1 MRLSQIRPPNPHTL
15 GAGCSVSGGARDFGP
30 ATPYCGK
37 KARMPRGSFRAP
49 PNVCFQ
55 SGFRTGF
62 AVAKRQARA
71 QPGQAQAQAPAAA
84 PAPAPA
90 PASRG
95 IPIRLEPE
103 FPKKGRNVPGPHAT
117 DVTTL
122 RTIVQ
127 KLYTEHKRDDPK
139 PSARFG
145 STARMTKG
153 TIRNVIEAY
162 GVPAGYYLDS
172 RQAGG
177 GIVDTVKDFLKKTKI
192 ISRTA
197 ETVLPLLSSH
207 VKEKFPTARGEASA
221 GYMGRTAVQ
230 ALKNMGYGYSGAGVP
245 GRGSDFNTF
254 DVQNPATSLS
264 GQIPFVAPNQTFSGA
279 GASSIPLGSNMR
291 GFPSRKVEPV
301 IFSTTWA
308 PDQPAMNGVALRYYV
323 GWNDKNP
330 VV

>member
-37 KARMPRGSFRAP
+37 KAQMPRGSFRAP

-71 QPGQAQAQAPAAA
+71 QPGQAQAPA

-90 PASRG
+90 PAAD
-95 IPIRLEPE
+95 
-103 FPKKGRNVPGPHAT
+103 PHASIRHLINKARL
-117 DVTTL
+117 TL
-122 RTIVQ
+122 AEKKTILRHI
-127 KLYTEHKRDDPK
+127 KLFFNLTNEEIP
-139 PSARFG
+139 PRFMNG
-145 STARMTKG
+145 PQSTAANINPIFDREIGRVRM
-153 TIRNVIEAY
+153 
-162 GVPAGYYLDS
+162 
-172 RQAGG
+172 QGG
-177 GIVDTVKDFLKKTKI
+177 GIIDTVKDFLKKTKI

-221 GYMGRTAVQ
+221 GYMGRTAVK

-245 GRGSDFNTF
+245 GRGSDFNSF

-279 GASSIPLGSNMR
+279 GASSIPKGANMK
-291 GFPSRKVEPV
+291 GLPSRKVEPV

-308 PDQPAMNGVALRYYV
+308 LDQPAMNGVALRYYV
-323 GWNDKNP
+323 GWDGLNAT
-330 VV
+330 V